1 MSCGI
6 YACNSSLD
14 RRTGLGH
21 LETPRFATVMEEPA
35 QKPDAKARNRRA
47 AL

>member
-1 MSCGI
+1 MAAMGQF
-6 YACNSSLD
+6 LP
-14 RRTGLGH
+14 
-21 LETPRFATVMEEPA
+21 PRFATVMEEPA